1 VKILSQESFWKDI
14 KILRDLLKPFAIATN
29 AAQSDHC
36 QLNTILLLLGY
47 LYHIHNNSR
56 INARIHSAIHSSL
69 EKRWKKVDQD
79 VFILGVIFNP
89 YIRKKAFKAGSPFRS
104 TSELFALAAKVFKR
118 FYNKS
123 PDGIFRKAFSEYLAH
138 AGMWSDERMSL
149 EYFSNDAHERNTF
162 VDVVSIWHEKLMSE
176 NLNDVDGANGLVVL
190 AMRIMSMVPNSAST
204 ERIFSR
210 FGAVHTKAQN
220 RMSAEKTRKIVVLRT
235 HIDRKHRTA
244 PNYKQKHNQARDEQD
259 ILDATTPSN
268 HTTEEN
274 NVENRLQTQ
283 LSNLTLHDDGL
294 DDDSESIEDEDAPL
308 TPNSFPVPT
317 FNEIAQELM
326 DAADEVENDADDS
339 DSDSGDDIGDEKD
352 RLIQNLF
359 DYPSLS
365 DPDSQTFLFMTEF
378 WRRGEATLRAE
389 VELHKIFTSEIP
401 LDTDNRSES
410 DSDI

>member
-1 VKILSQESFWKDI
+1 MLPVLALLVHSERLAAALINAAGSTPGAKPKAKHVVKILSQESFWKDI

-36 QLNTILLLLGY
+36 RLNTILLLLGY

-56 INARIHSAIHSSL
+56 INARIRSAIHSSL

-79 VFILGVIFNP
+79 
-89 YIRKKAFKAGSPFRS
+89 AFKAGSPFCS
-104 TSELFALAAKVFKR
+104 TSESFALAAKVFKR

-149 EYFSNDAHERNTF
+149 EYFSNDARERNTF
-162 VDVVSIWHEKLMSE
+162 VDVVSIWREKLMSE

-190 AMRIMSMVPNSAST
+190 VMRIMSMVPNSA
-204 ERIFSR
+204 
-210 FGAVHTKAQN
+210 N
-220 RMSAEKTRKIVVLRT
+220 
-235 HIDRKHRTA
+235 
-244 PNYKQKHNQARDEQD
+244 
-259 ILDATTPSN
+259 ATTPSN

-274 NVENRLQTQ
+274 NVENQLQTQ
-283 LSNLTLHDDGL
+283 LSNLTLHDDGS

-365 DPDSQTFLFMTEF
+365 DPDLQTFLFMTEF

-389 VELHKIFTSEIP
+389 VELHEIFTSEIP